1 MRFRPCIDIHN
12 GKVKQIVGGS
22 LKDEGD
28 SARTNFASELDA
40 SFYARLYREDGL
52 TGGHIILLNPPGS
65 PYYDATKQQALHALG
80 AWPGGM
86 QVGGG
91 ITAENAAEYLEAGAS
106 AVIVTSFVFQEGAF
120 RPERLEKLNESF
132 RSGAVSMNSGRGTG
146 LALINVHERIR
157 MLQAGEAFGL
167 HINSEVGVGT
177 EVHVQLPIRIMPAE
191 QEAGR

>member
-1 MRFRPCIDIHN
+1 MERSFCAQRRL
-12 GKVKQIVGGS
+12 KTGS
-22 LKDEGD
+22 D
-28 SARTNFASELDA
+28 N
-40 SFYARLYREDGL
+40 
-52 TGGHIILLNPPGS
+52 
-65 PYYDATKQQALHALG
+65 
-80 AWPGGM
+80 
-86 QVGGG
+86 GGG
-91 ITAENAAEYLEAGAS
+91 ID
-106 AVIVTSFVFQEGAF
+106 
-120 RPERLEKLNESF
+120 PERLEKLNESF